1 MKIEL
6 RPEQVDDVVTDDLK
20 NLLKDLRAHSVRRA
34 NGHGYM
40 VFKHDKAEDLKIIKK
55 HIEACKLLLKYYG
68 VKV

>member
-6 RPEQVDDVVTDDLK
+6 SVDQVDDVVIHD
-20 NLLKDLRAHSVRRA
+20 LKDLLKSFRAQSVRRA
-34 NGHGYM
+34 NGHGHAI
-40 VFKHDKAEDLKIIKK
+40 FEHDQAEDLKIIKK